1 MTSKNDVQLQQRI
14 TPKSQDLATPTADAA
29 ELASTLQKMPMNV
42 LFGKAALFTGK
53 WILRPIFWWPIKYYF
68 ILMYKMIRATPRSN
82 RDDLLEMQQKTDTQG
97 YF

>member
-1 MTSKNDVQLQQRI
+1 MTSKIDVQSQPSI
-14 TPKSQDLATPTADAA
+14 VPKSEDLATPNADAA

-68 ILMYKMIRATPRSN
+68 VLLYKMIRATPRS
-82 RDDLLEMQQKTDTQG
+82 RSDDWSEQQQKIDTQG